1 MESDIVNFKCMSKN
15 TKQYIM
21 SKNVQE
27 LETLDMEFMDE
38 IVEYIVFTGFNNS
51 ENSGLDGL

>member
-1 MESDIVNFKCMSKN
+1 
-15 TKQYIM
+15 M